1 MTRRAAERRLATI
14 GLARRHAT
22 QVLQAG
28 LAGRPEITTSALLY
42 DADAVDA
49 LVARAPLTVAEVLDT
64 CPQGLVVARRTTSCL
79 DDLVDGWDFGE
90 VIGSWINL
98 RAAEHGHV
106 PLVATVGG
114 FVTMGAEIVTVTTR
128 VGDDPSRP
136 KSTLTLRPA
145 TGWVEAM
152 SGRRLARGPGRPWS
166 LVGFD
171 ALPREDR
178 HVGG

>member
-106 PLVATVGG
+106 PLV
-114 FVTMGAEIVTVTTR
+114 TTR

-171 ALPREDR
+171 ALPSEDR